1 MRMKKI
7 TFVTF
12 PLLFLFLGCANEVQ
26 INNKYLTAT
35 MPWEYRNLTDFNNM
49 DVLYLDCIK
58 KDGLQSIFSIDHEVD
73 LTIQPNSQTILEDTP
88 VAVLSRRFRS
98 IKHSVDND
106 PAFGWKNFTIT
117 QAPKAIT
124 FKGLPAAEGI
134 FEVEEY
140 IKSTD
145 QIIQKRIKRLVVFVD
160 NDLWNIVLAPSQ
172 LKHYEDEMHTFEQ
185 ILESIKIK
193 K

>member
-7 TFVTF
+7 TFVIF
-12 PLLFLFLGCANEVQ
+12 PLLFLFLGCANKVQ
-26 INNKYLTAT
+26 IDNKYLTAT

-88 VAVLSRRFRS
+88 VEVLSRRFRS
-98 IKHSVDND
+98 IKGSIDND
-106 PAFGWKNFTIT
+106 PAFSWKNFRIT
-117 QAPKAIT
+117 EEPKTLT
-124 FKGLPAAEGI
+124 FKGLPAAEGV

-185 ILESIKIK
+185 ILESIEIK